1 MHLCDV
7 EHKELKIMFG
17 EDIISL
23 ASVEISHL
31 CFDQKHQVF
40 MIHSCA
46 NDYSDFR
53 NFCRW
58 NH

>member
-1 MHLCDV
+1 M
-7 EHKELKIMFG
+7 EHKELKKMFG

-23 ASVEISHL
+23 ASVELSPL
-31 CFDQKHQVF
+31 CFDKKHQVS
-40 MIHSCA
+40 MIHRCA